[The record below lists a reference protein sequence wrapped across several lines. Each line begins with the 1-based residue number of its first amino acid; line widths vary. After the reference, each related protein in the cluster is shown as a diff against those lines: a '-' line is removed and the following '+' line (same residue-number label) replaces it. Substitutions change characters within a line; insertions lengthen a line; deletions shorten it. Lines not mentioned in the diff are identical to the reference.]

1 MRKRDLLHLL
11 LSGILLTSLSDGAA
25 AASCEGGP
33 GWESREIAGEVSH
46 PEPFLHEAGAQT
58 FALMPFE
65 FGWKIG
71 MLDGDGLEIPVFA
84 APRYPVETNPL
95 SVAGWHFR
103 NRDNTAPN
111 TGDVNAPQHE
121 RRFSF
126 GTLAMDAA
134 NPGASPPDVASEGL
148 GGLGIL
154 TIEDFSLT
162 PPAAGQRAGFT
173 TLSFKVCLIWK
184 GGGDRLAPIVDE
196 DPKVAFDAAVAT
208 MKGCGLDTALYAAS
222 DRMGKRLGATQSAY
236 LEPDLDGDNIPDLVV
251 PVSRRSDGAPGLAIC
266 LVGTETLLLA
276 GYDGRIGRHLD
287 PAYFGRADGWGIHD
301 GPIWQSPEE
310 DAPPHLTADAVRLS
324 KEESSSVILYL
335 KPDLSFSSYWQGD

>member
-1 MRKRDLLHLL
+1 MRIRDLRYLL
-11 LSGILLTSLSDGAA
+11 ISGILLICLSHTAV

-33 GWESREIAGEVSH
+33 GWESREVAGEARH
-46 PEPFLHEAGAQT
+46 PESFLHEVGAQT
-58 FALMPFE
+58 FVLMPFE
-65 FGWKIG
+65 FGWRIG
-71 MLDGDGLEIPVFA
+71 MLDRDGQEIPVFA
-84 APRYPVETNPL
+84 APRHPVETNPVSL
-95 SVAGWHFR
+95 AGWHFR

-134 NPGASPPDVASEGL
+134 NPGSSPPDEASEGV

-154 TIEDFSLT
+154 TINAFTLT

-173 TLSFKVCLIWK
+173 SLSFTVCLIWK

-196 DPKVAFDAAVAT
+196 DPKVVFDNAVAT
-208 MKGCGLDTALYAAS
+208 MKGCGLDTALFAVS
-222 DRMGKRLGATQSAY
+222 DRMGMRTDIAQSPF
-236 LEPDLDGDNIPDLVV
+236 LKPDMDGDNIPDLVV
-251 PVSRRSDGAPGLAIC
+251 PVSRRADGAPGLAVC
-266 LVGTETLLLA
+266 LAGTDTLLLA
-276 GYDGRIGRHLD
+276 GFDGRIGRHLD
-287 PAYFGRADGWGIHD
+287 PAYFGRADGWGIHS

-310 DAPPHLTADAVRLS
+310 GEPPNLTKDAVRLS

-335 KPDLSFSSYWQGD
+335 RPDLTFSSYWQGD